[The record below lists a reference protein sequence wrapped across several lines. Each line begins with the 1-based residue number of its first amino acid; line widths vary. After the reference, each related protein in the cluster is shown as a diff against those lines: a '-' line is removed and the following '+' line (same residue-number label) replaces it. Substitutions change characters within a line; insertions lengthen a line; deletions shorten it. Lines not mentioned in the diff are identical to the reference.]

1 MELRSLMSS
10 WLVFCWSE
18 TEMVDAPKLL
28 IWLVMVLDSPSPTV
42 RMPMTAAMPMMMPSM
57 VSSARILFARSPS
70 SAMRKFSI
78 RRMRQPP
85 H

>member
-1 MELRSLMSS
+1 MSS

-18 TEMVDAPKLL
+18 IEMVDAPKLL

-78 RRMRQPP
+78 RRMKPPP